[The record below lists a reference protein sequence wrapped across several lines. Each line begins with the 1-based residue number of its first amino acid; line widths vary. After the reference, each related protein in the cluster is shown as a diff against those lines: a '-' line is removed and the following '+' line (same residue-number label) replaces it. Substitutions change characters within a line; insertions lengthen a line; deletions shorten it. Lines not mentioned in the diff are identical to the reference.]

1 MVTLIRTLKR
11 ISKSTPSNEPNEPP
25 QTKKPATSESQLSL
39 YSHVHHD
46 GQLKNTET
54 ATDAIEM
61 NTKERASS
69 DNTTSPAQKALATAD
84 TPDEKSAAVN
94 SNKKSPQSDRKRKAS
109 THEELG
115 PMKVARYKYKRIC
128 SANGCTN
135 MVVKGGVC
143 VRHGANRK
151 RKLCSRE
158 GCTNIAQKGGVCIRH
173 RAKTHHVINGGVCRK
188 HGPRGIRELD
198 EVKSALTNHTS
209 ALLRLLR
216 QTDAKGEKCIPALL
230 ADPLREKTMTALRN
244 ANFRFPLLKAV
255 IEAENDAVR
264 LYTEEIRQRGKESQ
278 QQQDLML

>member
-11 ISKSTPSNEPNEPP
+11 ISKSTPSNEPNESP
-25 QTKKPATSESQLSL
+25 QTKKPATSVAQLSL
-39 YSHVHHD
+39 YSHAHHD
-46 GQLKNTET
+46 GQLKKTET

-61 NTKERASS
+61 SKKERASS
-69 DNTTSPAQKALATAD
+69 DNTSSPQKTLDTAD
-84 TPDEKSAAVN
+84 TPDEKSAAVK
-94 SNKKSPQSDRKRKAS
+94 SNTKSPQSDRKRKAS

-143 VRHGANRK
+143 VRHGAKVK

-158 GCTNIAQKGGVCIRH
+158 GCTNIAIKGGVCTRH
-173 RAKTHHVINGGVCRK
+173 GAQTHHVINGGVCRK
-188 HGPRGIRELD
+188 HGPKGRRELD

-230 ADPLREKTMTALRN
+230 ADPLREETMAALRN

-255 IEAENDAVR
+255 IEAENEAAR
-264 LYTEEIRQRGKESQ
+264 LYTEEIRQRGKESR

>member
-1 MVTLIRTLKR
+1 MNRR
-11 ISKSTPSNEPNEPP
+11 R
-25 QTKKPATSESQLSL
+25 QKKPATSVAQLSL

-61 NTKERASS
+61 SKKERAPS
-69 DNTTSPAQKALATAD
+69 DNTSSQQKALATAD
-84 TPDEKSAAVN
+84 TPDEKSAAV
-94 SNKKSPQSDRKRKAS
+94 KSKRKAPNRIERERLLS
-109 THEELG
+109 HEELG
-115 PMKVARYKYKRIC
+115 PTKVARYKYKRIC

-135 MVVKGGVC
+135 VVVKGGVC

-158 GCTNIAQKGGVCIRH
+158 GCTNIAQKGGVC
-173 RAKTHHVINGGVCRK
+173 KTHHVINGEVCRK
-188 HGPRGIRELD
+188 HGPKGRRELD

-230 ADPLREKTMTALRN
+230 ADPLREETMTALRN
-244 ANFRFPLLKAV
+244 ANFRFPLLIAV
-255 IEAENDAVR
+255 IEAKNDAVR
-264 LYTEEIRQRGKESQ
+264 LYTEEIRQREKESQ